1 MHCWCCFFVVGSC
14 IFFLFHFSP
23 LLSIFLNY
31 FRFIR
36 WFVTT
41 KNQLQ
46 TILDQVCTCDIDYA
60 DRRTCRVFI
69 IDSDKKNVSRSEIFS
84 NKSCTLSKIL
94 CFIWITTVTNKSI
107 STMHANN
114 IFSILI
120 HTVAFDLLPLL
131 FVVRKTKCCSTLK

>member
-1 MHCWCCFFVVGSC
+1 MLFFCGWFLYFFYF
-14 IFFLFHFSP
+14 IFP
-23 LLSIFLNY
+23 LYLVFFKIY
-31 FRFIR
+31 FCFIR

-114 IFSILI
+114 IFSII
-120 HTVAFDLLPLL
+120 FILLHSICCRFCLSWEKQN
-131 FVVRKTKCCSTLK
+131 VVQL